1 MKTRLLILLI
11 GLLSAGCLGR
21 RTANENTDNNVT
33 AALPAA
39 DSAVAETA
47 VAETA
52 VAPVCDSIPEA
63 NPEARN
69 FERHGPF
76 VENDTTFLYQSSV
89 YDPEHDRTSHC
100 RAYIEMNRES
110 ESYRLLASC
119 TTPGYNDWNR
129 DSFAQ
134 YLELLKEQH
143 PEPLPVYSLQ
153 ECPRAWIP
161 ICSYRGKY
169 YVDMLYW
176 YPIWITESLFVRQ
189 MMDGPFPSIIDAFE
203 RIDPTHYC
211 FRTTAGYLDIQ
222 QVDVYIV
229 DPVRKI
235 AVFAFSGEEP
245 ENPRYLGLYAP
256 PETVREMD
264 LIEWDF
270 TESPDG
276 DEIDWDEPDYEALIA
291 GRNTGSVDLQTEN
304 KPEE

>member
-21 RTANENTDNNVT
+21 RTANDNTDNNVT

-39 DSAVAETA
+39 DSA

-119 TTPGYNDWNR
+119 TTPG
-129 DSFAQ
+129 
-134 YLELLKEQH
+134 
-143 PEPLPVYSLQ
+143 
-153 ECPRAWIP
+153 
-161 ICSYRGKY
+161 
-169 YVDMLYW
+169 
-176 YPIWITESLFVRQ
+176 
-189 MMDGPFPSIIDAFE
+189 
-203 RIDPTHYC
+203 
-211 FRTTAGYLDIQ
+211 
-222 QVDVYIV
+222 
-229 DPVRKI
+229 
-235 AVFAFSGEEP
+235 
-245 ENPRYLGLYAP
+245 
-256 PETVREMD
+256 
-264 LIEWDF
+264 
-270 TESPDG
+270 
-276 DEIDWDEPDYEALIA
+276 
-291 GRNTGSVDLQTEN
+291 
-304 KPEE
+304 

>member
-21 RTANENTDNNVT
+21 RTANDNTDNNVT

-39 DSAVAETA
+39 DSA

-189 MMDGPFPSIIDAFE
+189 MMDGPFPSIIDASSAST
-203 RIDPTHYC
+203 P
-211 FRTTAGYLDIQ
+211 RTTA
-222 QVDVYIV
+222 
-229 DPVRKI
+229 
-235 AVFAFSGEEP
+235 SGQ
-245 ENPRYLGLYAP
+245 RRVIWIYS
-256 PETVREMD
+256 R
-264 LIEWDF
+264 
-270 TESPDG
+270 
-276 DEIDWDEPDYEALIA
+276 
-291 GRNTGSVDLQTEN
+291 
-304 KPEE
+304 

>member
-1 MKTRLLILLI
+1 M
-11 GLLSAGCLGR
+11 
-21 RTANENTDNNVT
+21 
-33 AALPAA
+33 
-39 DSAVAETA
+39 
-47 VAETA
+47 
-52 VAPVCDSIPEA
+52 
-63 NPEARN
+63 
-69 FERHGPF
+69 
-76 VENDTTFLYQSSV
+76 ENDTTFLYQSSV

-176 YPIWITESLFVRQ
+176 YPIRITESLFVRQ